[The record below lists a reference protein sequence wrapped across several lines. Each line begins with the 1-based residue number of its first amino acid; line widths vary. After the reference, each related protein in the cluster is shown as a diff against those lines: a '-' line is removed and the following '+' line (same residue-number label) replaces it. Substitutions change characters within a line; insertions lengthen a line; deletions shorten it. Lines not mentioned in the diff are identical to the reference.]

1 MYKFTYCVIFLFKV
15 IIVMVDFIQRFNIM
29 KYARFANKLLIYNWK
44 SIILFEIFY
53 KFLMLAGFTPL
64 TRFILNFTMGYAN
77 IHYIGNDT
85 ILSYL
90 LNPIV
95 LLLLFALLLLILY
108 VTFFDMIAIIQALD
122 ASYHEKKITFG
133 QMLRTAFV
141 KSIGIFNYRNWKF
154 IIYIILILPATG
166 IIGFGSYVQSLE
178 LPGFIRD
185 YAQTSTLLT
194 IGFIFASVVMIFFS
208 FKWAFSVHFYTLENC
223 SYKEA
228 VEKSWSLMKPNI
240 VRTVLNML
248 ARYLRLALFILTSG
262 AIAGIVAF
270 LLLRFKMIYN
280 TDWFLVPSTIIWTIY
295 LVMLTF
301 SLIAVPI
308 AYSILS
314 ALYYGYKL
322 EAQTESKYSYSDL
335 IIPRNEY
342 NEPKT
347 VNKLT
352 IIFIIIGLLL
362 LVAWQ
367 FLFGSLSNYDISSN
381 KPDIIA
387 HRGDSINAPEN
398 SLPAFQASID
408 EGLGWIELDV
418 HQTSDGVVVV
428 SHDSSLKRL
437 CGVNKNIYDMTYDEL
452 MTYDVGSYF
461 SSDYAGLHMATL
473 EEVLELCQNKIHIQI
488 ELKPTGHEENFEEKV
503 IKLIQKYNMED
514 QCVLTSLYSSSLK
527 KCYELAPEIKRI
539 YLMVIAAGDISSIDY
554 VDGYSIE
561 ESFATSTI
569 IQKIHDAGKLCYVW
583 TVNSSDDALR
593 LLENNVDG
601 IVTDYPDEIEKEMIA
616 YYGNDPVMSV
626 LSLLNLSSIYVSS

>member
-1 MYKFTYCVIFLFKV
+1 
-15 IIVMVDFIQRFNIM
+15 M

-53 KFLMLAGFTPL
+53 KFLILAGFTPL
-64 TRFILNFTMGYAN
+64 TRFILNFTMEYAH
-77 IHYIGNDT
+77 ISYIGNDT

-108 VTFFDMIAIIQALD
+108 VTFFDMIAIIKALD
-122 ASYHEKKITFG
+122 ASYHEKTITFG
-133 QMLRTAFV
+133 QMLRTAFF
-141 KSIGIFNYRNWKF
+141 KSIGIFNYKNWKF

-185 YAQTSTLLT
+185 YAQTSTMLT
-194 IGFIFASVVMIFFS
+194 IGFLFASVLMIFFS

-223 SYKEA
+223 NYKEA
-228 VEKSWSLMKPNI
+228 VIKSWSLMKPNI
-240 VRTVLNML
+240 FRTIANMI
-248 ARYLRLALFILTSG
+248 ARYLRLALFIIIAG
-262 AIAGIVAF
+262 AVSGIVAF
-270 LLLRFKMIYN
+270 LLIRFKMIYN
-280 TDWFLVPSTIIWTIY
+280 TDWFLVPSAIIWTIY
-295 LVMLTF
+295 ITMIAL

-322 EAQTESKYSYSDL
+322 EFQTGIKHSYSDL
-335 IIPRNEY
+335 IIPNKQY
-342 NEPKT
+342 NEPNT
-347 VNKLT
+347 INKLT
-352 IIFIIIGLLL
+352 IIFIIIGLSL

-367 FLFGSLSNYDISSN
+367 FLFGSLSNYDISSV

-398 SLPAFQASID
+398 SLPAFQKSID

-437 CGVNKNIYDMTYDEL
+437 CNVTKNIYDLTYDEL

-461 SSDYAGLHMATL
+461 SSEYTGLHMATL

-488 ELKPTGHEENFEEKV
+488 ELKPTGHEKNFEQNV
-503 IKLIQKYNMED
+503 INLIKKYKMED
-514 QCVLTSLYSSSLK
+514 QCVITSLYSNSLK

-539 YLMVIAAGDISSIDY
+539 YLMVIAVGDLSSIEY
-554 VDGYSIE
+554 VDGFSIE
-561 ESFATSTI
+561 ESFATSMT

-583 TVNSSDDALR
+583 TVNDSDDVIR

-601 IVTDYPDEIEKEMIA
+601 IVTDYPAEIEKEMIA

-626 LSLLNLSSIYVSS
+626 LSLLNLSNIYVNS